1 MLLEKR
7 MLWWQ
12 IASAAGQLQGVGETE
27 QPVFYAIHIDSIT
40 GHRAAPDPI
49 DSQFSRIA
57 EIQA

>member
-27 QPVFYAIHIDSIT
+27 QPVFYTIHIDSIT